1 MLSQTLG
8 TGTSLIISV
17 TITEH
22 RGMSRKITTLS
33 QSPQKSGFMGTDSHK
48 PKTWRT
54 EVGWFVWNLSYSIS
68 LLQHLSATFPLQG
81 SWRLIEVRRKWVSE
95 KDQVSSVSVKLLEH
109 VLNPESHHPS
119 YFSIHPFLLMQHL
132 MILLISHIFL
142 LGIIF
147 LQKKIQLSFSVFQLS
162 WPILQNTL
170 NCYGL
175 KQSWNKWP
183 LMSFRTSPNQ
193 MNFALPDQ
201 EGGSSC

>member
-1 MLSQTLG
+1 M
-8 TGTSLIISV
+8 
-17 TITEH
+17 
-22 RGMSRKITTLS
+22 K
-33 QSPQKSGFMGTDSHK
+33 
-48 PKTWRT
+48 
-54 EVGWFVWNLSYSIS
+54 S

-81 SWRLIEVRRKWVSE
+81 SWRLIKVRRKCVSE

-162 WPILQNTL
+162 WPTPRDGPGSATRKRMSCHCL
-170 NCYGL
+170 
-175 KQSWNKWP
+175 P
-183 LMSFRTSPNQ
+183 LLRAGGTKYAARTRRGSPR
-193 MNFALPDQ
+193 
-201 EGGSSC
+201 SSPSAATAAESRDE